1 MPSFIILES
10 CTCQLVGI
18 STFFFVVVR
27 PLFQYFL
34 EGSIGND

>member
-18 STFFFVVVR
+18 STFFVLPR